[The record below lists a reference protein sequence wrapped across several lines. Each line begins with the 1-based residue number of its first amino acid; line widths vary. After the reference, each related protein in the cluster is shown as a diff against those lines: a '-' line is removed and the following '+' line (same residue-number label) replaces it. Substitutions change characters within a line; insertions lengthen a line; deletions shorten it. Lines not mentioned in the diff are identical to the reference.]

1 MVMLFVPSLR
11 STAIAPKA
19 TGDAQGQSG
28 CCGFRGESLVITEDA
43 IEVPASSK
51 IILAVDY
58 MLRAGC
64 QMSIEN
70 A

>member
-1 MVMLFVPSLR
+1 MWVVAVLVRDEGVLIREEGPEF
-11 STAIAPKA
+11 K
-19 TGDAQGQSG
+19 
-28 CCGFRGESLVITEDA
+28 GESFVITEDA

-51 IILAVDY
+51 MILVVDY

-70 A
+70 AQKSIALVR